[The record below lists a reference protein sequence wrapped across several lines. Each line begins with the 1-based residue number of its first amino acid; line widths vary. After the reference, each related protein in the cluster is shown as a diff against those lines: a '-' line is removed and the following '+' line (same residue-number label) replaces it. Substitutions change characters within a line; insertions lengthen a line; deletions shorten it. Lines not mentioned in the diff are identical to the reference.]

1 MSGLFQWPSRAR
13 AVFTA
18 CVLLASFIVYLPSS
32 QAALTLSGTRVIF
45 NGDKRNVS
53 LTISNPSNKTFAVQT
68 WVNTAADDQTTAVP
82 FIVSPPLFRL
92 NAGKEQQIQIN
103 GLPNT
108 LPRDRESLFYFNAQ
122 EIPQVTAS
130 EGNQLNIA
138 LRTRIKF
145 FYRPQELKD
154 NPVDKLKE
162 LSWSIKKTEGK
173 AHLLV
178 NNPSPFHVS
187 FIRIEV
193 IGNGKTWTLDNT
205 AMVAPLSTQR
215 YDLQSAAPGPGLQVK
230 FSAITDYG
238 GFSEPITLPVSLDL

>member
-1 MSGLFQWPSRAR
+1 
-13 AVFTA
+13 
-18 CVLLASFIVYLPSS
+18 
-32 QAALTLSGTRVIF
+32 VIYSA
-45 NGDKRNVS
+45 DKRNVS
-53 LTISNPSNKTFAVQT
+53 LTIVNPSDKAFAVQT
-68 WVNTAADDQTTAVP
+68 WVNTATDDQTTAVP

-103 GLPNT
+103 SLPNT

-138 LRTRIKF
+138 LRTRIKL

-154 NPVDKLKE
+154 NPLDKLKE
-162 LSWSIKKTEGK
+162 LTWSINKTDGI
-173 AHLLV
+173 AHLSV

-193 IGNGKTWTLDNT
+193 TGNGKTLALDNT
-205 AMVAPLSTQR
+205 AMLAPFSTQR
-215 YDLQSAAPGPGLQVK
+215 YDLQSVAPGPGLQVN
-230 FSAITDYG
+230 FSVISDYG
-238 GFSEPITLPVSLDL
+238 GFTQPITLPISLDL